1 MRVLGEGGRFERVT
15 WGRCSLLVAGRSAK
29 EQGKEERSEQ
39 DRVRGGGG
47 ERTGARKEYNHAASA
62 CMSSQSSFL
71 SDLLWDL
78 SSYNYAFPLNCS

>member
-47 ERTGARKEYNHAASA
+47 ERTG
-62 CMSSQSSFL
+62 SSEGRRRRANRSEEGIQSRSISLHVFTVQL
-71 SDLLWDL
+71 PVGP
-78 SSYNYAFPLNCS
+78 PLGPQ